1 MICLSIIVG
10 LLLLWN
16 GAITY
21 RLYRMAQVQSTIL
34 KGQNS
39 LAVTL
44 FRLVMILTGQPL
56 SEEDDDEVPPSVDD
70 LLKDRDD

>member
-1 MICLSIIVG
+1 MICLSIAVG

-21 RLYRMAQVQSTIL
+21 RLYQMAKVQSTML

-39 LAVTL
+39 LAVTM
-44 FRLVMILTGQPL
+44 FRLIMILTDQPL
-56 SEEDDDEVPPSVDD
+56 DEPKDDDEVPPSVDD
-70 LLKDRDD
+70 LLKDRE